1 MEALGREFNV
11 LPVAD
16 DVYVALKDCAGLTFV
31 GVNAAGETWTLT
43 EATSAAGAG
52 AQVLATITRYHVST
66 TVGSAWILKT
76 QVAGSAVVTLATEDA
91 VVIEVDAAELSA
103 GFTHAKLTSTGAGT
117 VVALQRDLEVQRKP
131 SNLPALI

>member
-16 DVYVALKDCAGLTFV
+16 DVYVAMKDCAGISFV
-31 GVNAAGETWTLT
+31 CVNTAGETWTLT

-52 AQVLATITRYHVST
+52 AQVLATITRYHVAT
-66 TVGSAWILKT
+66 TVGAAWALKT
-76 QVAGSAVVTLATEDA
+76 QAAASTVVSLATEDA
-91 VVIEVDAAELSA
+91 VVIEVDAAELSS
-103 GFTHAKLTSTGAGT
+103 GFTYLKLASTGAGT

-131 SNLPALI
+131 SNLPALV